1 MLLSVPVAGMAHK
14 NHVGILNCKRD
25 AVNCCCIDD
34 NQYAGG
40 LWFMDYKILTQDD
53 LLELFPFWQNQ
64 AKMPAGSRRIA
75 CGESGTGLFDE

>member
-53 LLELFPFWQNQ
+53 LLELFPFG
-64 AKMPAGSRRIA
+64 KTKLKCLLEAGYCA

>member
-40 LWFMDYKILTQDD
+40 LWFMDYKMGRDYLTNER
-53 LLELFPFWQNQ
+53 ELDRWFEANKGKEIFY
-64 AKMPAGSRRIA
+64 
-75 CGESGTGLFDE
+75 

>member
-53 LLELFPFWQNQ
+53 LLE
-64 AKMPAGSRRIA
+64 
-75 CGESGTGLFDE
+75 